1 MYLYLY
7 IDLVLSVLPV
17 ISAEVVSL
25 VLSWQF
31 LVCTQKAGNTL
42 GQPEGDAKAA
52 LLLVVWKCEVCASG
66 CLCECHDKEM

>member
-1 MYLYLY
+1 MYLYLC

-17 ISAEVVSL
+17 ISAEVLSL

-52 LLLVVWKCEVCASG
+52 LLLVVRKCEVCAGG
-66 CLCECHDKEM
+66 CLYECPDKEM